1 MEKPLHPQNESL
13 RLTALHQSSLLESKE
28 SACFDRLTRLAK
40 NVFDVPLSF
49 ISWVDELSLTF
60 VSKQGALSLLA
71 DREVSF
77 CGHTIL
83 TSGLFEVKDTL
94 EDVRFADNPMVVG
107 SPFIRFYAAVPLYS
121 TKGVAL
127 GALCIMDINPRSLT
141 TSEQQ
146 TLTELADL
154 AQLEIQRLEGPSTY
168 QDSESLQRLS
178 EVIVRAQSHFINQ
191 KSRKEAF
198 NLLLEDILKVTDSEY
213 GFIGDVLYSEEGV
226 PYLKAYAITD
236 IAWNEET
243 RQIYAQGTINGIEF
257 RNLDSLFGAALRT
270 KQPVISNHPSQDPRR
285 GGLPKGH
292 PDLNSFLGIPIYSGD
307 KMVAMV
313 GMANRAVGYSNDF
326 VGFLNPLMLAVG
338 QIVDASNRQAA
349 QEKIKAELANLSAV
363 ASQTTNAV
371 VITDTRGKTVWVNAG
386 FTRLTE
392 YTLEDIRGKSPG
404 ELLQGPETDPVTVK
418 KMHAAYVKRQGFEV
432 EVINYSRSGRAYWVR
447 VSCTP
452 LLNESGELD
461 GFIAIQSDIDAQKRN
476 EIMLQ
481 ESARL
486 QSTIL
491 NTMVEGLITTDQDGV
506 IQMCNPAVLDIFG
519 YSQETLVGQNVK
531 FLMPE
536 HYAKTHDKHMHNY
549 KVAKAKHD
557 IMGKARALTGRRAN
571 GDIFPLEIAVK
582 ETLYNDKLL
591 YVASIRDITALT
603 EQQEKI
609 EKLAYFDPL
618 TQLANR
624 RLLTAR
630 IESLCTDSER
640 KNDYNALLFVDLD
653 DFKNVN
659 DALGHT
665 VGDRLLVE
673 VSQRLMSSVLSCHDT
688 VARLGGD
695 EFCVLLSSLGQSQQ
709 NTQDKALLVAERII
723 REIEKPL
730 IIENERLKTSAS
742 IGVSFFCGEQV
753 DLSAMMK
760 QADIAMYEAKKKGK
774 NQVCFFS
781 SDMEARLLERL
792 TLKSE
797 LRVAINEK
805 QLTVHYQPVVN
816 QEAHIVKLEALVR
829 WFHPTKGWIRPDIF
843 IPIAEAYQLIVPLG
857 DFVLHNVLQDIVRW
871 RAVSP
876 DFDWRVA
883 VNISQFQLS
892 YEHFY
897 DQTVAAFTDYQI
909 DPSQVIFEVT
919 ESAIAQNIDNSIAKM
934 SALKALGITFS
945 LDDFGTGY
953 SSLAYLKQ
961 LPISEL
967 KIDQSFVK
975 SLPDDFDD
983 VAIVHS
989 ILSMASAMNLRVV
1002 AEGVET
1008 SQQWAFLKSG
1018 HCDNFQGYL
1027 FAKPMPAS
1035 DIEKIIKDQGLLGK
1049 NSLS

>member
-13 RLTALHQSSLLESKE
+13 RLAVLHQSSLSESKE
-28 SACFDRLTRLAK
+28 NACFDRLTRVAK
-40 NVFDVPLSF
+40 HVFDVPLAF
-49 ISWVDELSLTF
+49 LSWVDESSLTLA
-60 VSKQGALSLLA
+60 SKQGALSLLEY
-71 DREVSF
+71 REVSF
-77 CGHTIL
+77 FGHAIL
-83 TSGLFEVKDTL
+83 TSDLFEVKNAL
-94 EDVRFADNPMVVG
+94 EDVRLADNPMVVG
-107 SPFIRFYAAVPLYS
+107 APFIRFYAAVSLYS
-121 TKGVAL
+121 IKGVAL
-127 GALCIMDINPRSLT
+127 GALCIMDIKPRSLT
-141 TSEQQ
+141 PVEQQ
-146 TLTELADL
+146 TLKELAEL
-154 AQLEIQRLEGPSTY
+154 AQLEIQRLECPSTY

-191 KSRKEAF
+191 KSRREAF

-213 GFIGDVLYSEEGV
+213 GFIGDVVYSEDGA

-236 IAWNEET
+236 IAWNDAT
-243 RQIYAQGTINGIEF
+243 RQIYAQGIIDGVEF

-270 KQPVISNHPSQDPRR
+270 KQPVISNHPSQDARS

-292 PDLNSFLGIPIYSGD
+292 PDLNSFLGVPIHSGD

-313 GMANRAVGYSNDF
+313 GMANRAGGYDEDF
-326 VGFLNPLMLAVG
+326 VAFLNPLMLAIG

-418 KMHAAYVKRQGFEV
+418 KMHAAFIKRQGFEV

-452 LLNESGELD
+452 LLSESGELE
-461 GFIAIQSDIDAQKRN
+461 GFIAIQSDIDAKKSK
-476 EIMLQ
+476 EMMLQ

-506 IQMCNPAVLDIFG
+506 IQMCNPAVQGIFG
-519 YSQETLVGQNVK
+519 YSQSTLVGKNVK

-536 HYAKTHDKHMHNY
+536 HYANTHDKHMHNY

-557 IMGKARALTGRRAN
+557 IMGKARALTGKRAN
-571 GDIFPLEIAVK
+571 GEIFPLEIAVK

-624 RLLTAR
+624 RLLKAR
-630 IESLCTDSER
+630 IESLCSDRGR
-640 KNDYNALLFVDLD
+640 KEDCNALLFVDLD

-673 VSQRLMSSVLSCHDT
+673 ISQRLMSSVLTCHDT

-695 EFCVLLSSLGQSQQ
+695 EFCVLLSSLGQSQAQ
-709 NTQDKALLVAERII
+709 AQTKALLVAERII
-723 REIEKPL
+723 TEIEKPL
-730 IIENERLKTSAS
+730 TIENERLKTSAS

-753 DLSAMMK
+753 DLSALMK

-774 NQVCFFS
+774 NQVCVFS

-797 LRVAINEK
+797 LRTAINEN
-805 QLTVHYQPVVN
+805 QLTVHYQPVMDQDSN
-816 QEAHIVKLEALVR
+816 IVKLEALVR

-857 DFVLHNVLQDIVRW
+857 DFVLHRVLQDLVSW

-876 DFDWRVA
+876 DLDWKVA

-897 DQTVAAFTDYQI
+897 DQAVAAFTEYQL

-919 ESAIAQNIDNSIAKM
+919 ESAIAQNIDKSIAKM

-975 SLPDDFDD
+975 SLPDDLDD

-989 ILSMASAMNLRVV
+989 ILSLAKAMNLRVV

-1008 SQQWAFLKSG
+1008 NQQWAFLKSG

-1027 FAKPMPAS
+1027 FAKPMPAN
-1035 DIEKIIKDQGLLGK
+1035 DIEKIIKDPSLLGG
-1049 NSLS
+1049 NS